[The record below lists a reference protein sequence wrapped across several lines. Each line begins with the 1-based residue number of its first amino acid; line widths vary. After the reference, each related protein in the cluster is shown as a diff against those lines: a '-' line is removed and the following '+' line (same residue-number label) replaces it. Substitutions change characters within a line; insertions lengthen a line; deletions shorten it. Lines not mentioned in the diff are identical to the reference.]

1 MAKQPWLVG
10 GKVLEIAVV
19 DSCDDLTIISPT
31 YLRLGRKLLWLRK
44 RWTGNFE
51 IVGFQKNGIC
61 YSVIPKLL
69 IPLGFQNRFLVTGIS
84 PPLGE
89 SLWNYTVLR
98 FFFCELPLSIHSC
111 AKVAW
116 SLGAA
121 SLSMT
126 RWDLGWLPTRSG
138 GLRTSLGRQNWHC
151 SPNQK
156 QTSHTIIFRKAPFR
170 SHQWL
175 RGHFFV
181 QSSFLPGCFIAGVA

>member
-1 MAKQPWLVG
+1 MN
-10 GKVLEIAVV
+10 I
-19 DSCDDLTIISPT
+19 
-31 YLRLGRKLLWLRK
+31 
-44 RWTGNFE
+44 
-51 IVGFQKNGIC
+51 
-61 YSVIPKLL
+61 
-69 IPLGFQNRFLVTGIS
+69 
-84 PPLGE
+84 
-89 SLWNYTVLR
+89 VLR

-126 RWDLGWLPTRSG
+126 GWDLGWLPTRSG

-181 QSSFLPGCFIAGVA
+181 QSITLPGWFIVVWLRDLRCIGFSRKINDPLRNRCRRGESGFAHYWLTCHHVINSFWKNSVLFYFQSLLPPMLQWQPTLEIC